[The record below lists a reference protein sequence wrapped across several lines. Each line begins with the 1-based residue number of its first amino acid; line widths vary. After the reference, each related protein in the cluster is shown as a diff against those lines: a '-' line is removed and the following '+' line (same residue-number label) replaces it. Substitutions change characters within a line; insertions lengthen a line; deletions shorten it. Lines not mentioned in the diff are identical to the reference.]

1 MSNMPTRQPPST
13 DTLARLMEAAGPG
26 GFSQDPAVI
35 APHLREWRDRF
46 VGNTPLLLRPA
57 STDAVARIVT
67 ICNQTRTAI
76 VPQGGN
82 TGLVGGQIPNAD
94 GTEVLLS
101 LARMNAMRN
110 VDATAGTM
118 TAEAGCILDDIRK
131 RADDHDR
138 LFPLSLASGGSATI
152 GGLLSTNAGG
162 TAVLAYGNMRDLVLG
177 LEAVLPTGQ
186 VWNGLRALR
195 KDNTGY
201 DLKNL
206 LVGAEGTLGVITA
219 AVLKLFPRPRE
230 MATAI
235 LSLESVEAALALLN
249 RLQEAGL
256 FVTSFELMSDTGLD
270 FVLKHIPGTRRP
282 VASAAPWHVLVEI
295 SLFDV
300 TAAGQARLELA
311 AATGNKGI
319 RDGAIAQSDAQRT
332 AFWRLRDAMSEAQKP
347 EGGSIKHDVS
357 VPVSSI
363 PAFIAEASAA
373 VRTLIPGARPVPFGH
388 LGDGNI
394 HFNISQPEGAE
405 QSAFLARLPE
415 VNALVHDM
423 VHRYH
428 GSISAEHGLGQAKV
442 DEITRYKSPVEMEAM
457 RAIRRALD
465 PNAIMNPGKV
475 VRV

>member
-1 MSNMPTRQPPST
+1 
-13 DTLARLMEAAGPG
+13 MEAAGPG

-67 ICNQTRTAI
+67 ICNQTHTAI

-110 VDATAGTM
+110 VDVTAGTM
-118 TAEAGCILDDIRK
+118 TTEAGCILDDIRK

-177 LEAVLPTGQ
+177 LEAVLPNGQ

-405 QSAFLARLPE
+405 PSAFLARLPE

>member
-1 MSNMPTRQPPST
+1 
-13 DTLARLMEAAGPG
+13 
-26 GFSQDPAVI
+26 
-35 APHLREWRDRF
+35 
-46 VGNTPLLLRPA
+46 
-57 STDAVARIVT
+57 
-67 ICNQTRTAI
+67 

-177 LEAVLPTGQ
+177 LEAVLPNGQ

-319 RDGAIAQSDAQRT
+319 RDGAIAQGCEQG
-332 AFWRLRDAMSEAQKP
+332 MVV
-347 EGGSIKHDVS
+347 G
-357 VPVSSI
+357 
-363 PAFIAEASAA
+363 
-373 VRTLIPGARPVPFGH
+373 IPGETH
-388 LGDGNI
+388 LT
-394 HFNISQPEGAE
+394 
-405 QSAFLARLPE
+405 
-415 VNALVHDM
+415 V
-423 VHRYH
+423 
-428 GSISAEHGLGQAKV
+428 
-442 DEITRYKSPVEMEAM
+442 
-457 RAIRRALD
+457 
-465 PNAIMNPGKV
+465 
-475 VRV
+475 

>member
-177 LEAVLPTGQ
+177 LEAVLPNGQ

-319 RDGAIAQSDAQRT
+319 RDGAIAQSEAQRT

-405 QSAFLARLPE
+405 PSAFLARLPE

>member
-1 MSNMPTRQPPST
+1 
-13 DTLARLMEAAGPG
+13 MEAAGPG

-67 ICNQTRTAI
+67 ICNQTHTAI

-110 VDATAGTM
+110 VDVTAGTM
-118 TAEAGCILDDIRK
+118 TTEAGCILDDIRK

-177 LEAVLPTGQ
+177 LEAVLPNGQ

-206 LVGAEGTLGVITA
+206 LAGAEGTLGVITA

-319 RDGAIAQSDAQRT
+319 RDGAIAQSEAQRT

-405 QSAFLARLPE
+405 PSAFLARLPE

>member
-1 MSNMPTRQPPST
+1 MPTRQPPSA

-26 GFSQDPAVI
+26 GFTQDPSVI

-67 ICNQTRTAI
+67 ICSQTRTAI

-82 TGLVGGQIPNAD
+82 TGLVGGQIPNPD
-94 GTEVLLS
+94 GTEILLS
-101 LARMNAMRN
+101 LARMNAVRS
-110 VDATAGTM
+110 VDVTAGTM
-118 TAEAGCILDDIRK
+118 TVEAGCILDDIRK

-138 LFPLSLASGGSATI
+138 LFPMSLASGGSATI

-177 LEAVLPTGQ
+177 LEAVLPSGQ
-186 VWNGLRALR
+186 VWSGLRALR

-235 LSLESVEAALALLN
+235 LSLDSVEAALALLN
-249 RLQEAGL
+249 RLQAAGL
-256 FVTSFELMSDTGLD
+256 FVTSFELMSDTGLE

-282 VASAAPWHVLVEI
+282 VANAAPWHVLVEI
-295 SLFDV
+295 SLFDG
-300 TAAGQARLELA
+300 TAAEQVRLELA
-311 AATGNKGI
+311 AATGSAGV
-319 RDGAIAQSDAQRT
+319 RDGAIAQSQAQRT

-394 HFNISQPEGAE
+394 HFNISQPERAE
-405 QSAFLARLPE
+405 PAAFLARLPE

-423 VHRYH
+423 VHRYN

-442 DEITRYKSPVEMEAM
+442 DEITRYKSAVEIEAM

>member
-1 MSNMPTRQPPST
+1 MPTRQPPST

-67 ICNQTRTAI
+67 ICNQTHTAI

-110 VDATAGTM
+110 VDVTAGTM
-118 TAEAGCILDDIRK
+118 TTEAGCILDDIRK

-177 LEAVLPTGQ
+177 LEAVLPNGQ

-206 LVGAEGTLGVITA
+206 LAGAEGTLGVITA

-319 RDGAIAQSDAQRT
+319 RDGAIAQSEAQRT

>member
-1 MSNMPTRQPPST
+1 MPTRQPPSA

-26 GFSQDPAVI
+26 GFTQDPSVI

-67 ICNQTRTAI
+67 ICSQTRTAI

-82 TGLVGGQIPNAD
+82 TGLVGGQIPNPD
-94 GTEVLLS
+94 GSEILLS
-101 LARMNAMRN
+101 LARMNAVRSID
-110 VDATAGTM
+110 VTAGTM
-118 TAEAGCILDDIRK
+118 TVEAGCILDDIRK

-138 LFPLSLASGGSATI
+138 LFPMSLASGGSATI

-177 LEAVLPTGQ
+177 LEAVLPSGQ
-186 VWNGLRALR
+186 VWSGLRALR

-235 LSLESVEAALALLN
+235 LSLDSVEAALALLN
-249 RLQEAGL
+249 RLQAAGL
-256 FVTSFELMSDTGLD
+256 FVTSFELMSDTGLE

-282 VASAAPWHVLVEI
+282 VANAAPWHVLVEI
-295 SLFDV
+295 SLFDG
-300 TAAGQARLELA
+300 TAAEHVRLELA
-311 AATGNKGI
+311 AATGSAGV
-319 RDGAIAQSDAQRT
+319 RDGAIAQSQAQRT
-332 AFWRLRDAMSEAQKP
+332 AFWRLRDAISEAQKP

-394 HFNISQPEGAE
+394 HFNISQPERAE
-405 QSAFLARLPE
+405 PAAFLARLPE

-423 VHRYH
+423 VHRYN

-442 DEITRYKSPVEMEAM
+442 DEITRYKSAVEIEAM

>member
-67 ICNQTRTAI
+67 ICNQTHTAI

-110 VDATAGTM
+110 VDVTAGTM
-118 TAEAGCILDDIRK
+118 TAEAGCILDDVRK

-177 LEAVLPTGQ
+177 LEAVLPNGQ

-282 VASAAPWHVLVEI
+282 VASTAPWHVLVEI
-295 SLFDV
+295 SLFDAK
-300 TAAGQARLELA
+300 AAGQARLELA
-311 AATGNKGI
+311 AAAGNKGI
-319 RDGAIAQSDAQRT
+319 SDGAIAQSEAQRT

-465 PNAIMNPGKV
+465 PSAIMNPGKV

>member
-1 MSNMPTRQPPST
+1 MPTRQPPSA

-26 GFSQDPAVI
+26 GFTQDPSVI

-67 ICNQTRTAI
+67 ICSQTRTAI

-82 TGLVGGQIPNAD
+82 TGLVGGQIPNPD
-94 GTEVLLS
+94 GSEILLS
-101 LARMNAMRN
+101 LARMNAVRSID
-110 VDATAGTM
+110 VTAGTM
-118 TAEAGCILDDIRK
+118 TVEAGCILDDIRK

-138 LFPLSLASGGSATI
+138 LFPMSLASGGSATI

-177 LEAVLPTGQ
+177 LEAVLPSGQ
-186 VWNGLRALR
+186 VWSGLRALR

-235 LSLESVEAALALLN
+235 LSLDSVEAALALLN
-249 RLQEAGL
+249 RLQAAGL
-256 FVTSFELMSDTGLD
+256 FVTSFELMSDTGLE

-282 VASAAPWHVLVEI
+282 VANAAPWHVLVEI
-295 SLFDV
+295 SLFDG
-300 TAAGQARLELA
+300 TAAEHVRLELA
-311 AATGNKGI
+311 AATGSAGV
-319 RDGAIAQSDAQRT
+319 RDGAIAQSQAQRT

-394 HFNISQPEGAE
+394 HFNISQPERAE
-405 QSAFLARLPE
+405 PAAFLARLPE

-423 VHRYH
+423 VHRYN

-442 DEITRYKSPVEMEAM
+442 DEITRYKSAVEIEAM

>member
-1 MSNMPTRQPPST
+1 MPTRQPPST

-177 LEAVLPTGQ
+177 LEAVLPNGQ

-319 RDGAIAQSDAQRT
+319 RDGAIAQSEAQRT

-363 PAFIAEASAA
+363 PAFIAEAAAA

-405 QSAFLARLPE
+405 PSAFLARLPE

>member
-1 MSNMPTRQPPST
+1 
-13 DTLARLMEAAGPG
+13 MEAAGPG
-26 GFSQDPAVI
+26 GFTQDPSVI

-67 ICNQTRTAI
+67 ICSQTRTAI

-82 TGLVGGQIPNAD
+82 TGLVGGQIPNPD
-94 GTEVLLS
+94 GSEILLS
-101 LARMNAMRN
+101 LARMNAVRSID
-110 VDATAGTM
+110 VTAGTM
-118 TAEAGCILDDIRK
+118 TVEAGCILDDIRK

-138 LFPLSLASGGSATI
+138 LFPMSLASGGSATI

-177 LEAVLPTGQ
+177 LEAVLPSGQ
-186 VWNGLRALR
+186 VWSGLRALR

-235 LSLESVEAALALLN
+235 LSLDSVEAALALLN
-249 RLQEAGL
+249 RLQAAGL
-256 FVTSFELMSDTGLD
+256 FVTSFELMSDTGLE

-282 VASAAPWHVLVEI
+282 VANAAPWHVLVEI
-295 SLFDV
+295 SLFDG
-300 TAAGQARLELA
+300 TAAEHVRLELA
-311 AATGNKGI
+311 AATGSAGV
-319 RDGAIAQSDAQRT
+319 RDGAIAQSQAQRT
-332 AFWRLRDAMSEAQKP
+332 AFWRLRDAISEAQKP

-394 HFNISQPEGAE
+394 HFNISQPERAE
-405 QSAFLARLPE
+405 PAAFLARLPE

-423 VHRYH
+423 VHRYN

-442 DEITRYKSPVEMEAM
+442 DEITRYKSAVEIEAM

>member
-1 MSNMPTRQPPST
+1 MPTRQPPST

-67 ICNQTRTAI
+67 ICNQTHTAI

-110 VDATAGTM
+110 VDVTAGTM
-118 TAEAGCILDDIRK
+118 TTEAGCILDDIRK

-177 LEAVLPTGQ
+177 LEAVLPNGQ

-319 RDGAIAQSDAQRT
+319 RDGAIAQSEAQRT

-405 QSAFLARLPE
+405 PSAFLARLPE

>member
-1 MSNMPTRQPPST
+1 MPTRQPPST

-177 LEAVLPTGQ
+177 LEAVLPNGQ

-363 PAFIAEASAA
+363 PAFIAEAAAA

-405 QSAFLARLPE
+405 PSAFLARLPE

>member
-1 MSNMPTRQPPST
+1 
-13 DTLARLMEAAGPG
+13 MEAAGPG

-67 ICNQTRTAI
+67 ICNQTHTAI

-110 VDATAGTM
+110 VDVTAGTM
-118 TAEAGCILDDIRK
+118 TTEAGCILDDIRK

-177 LEAVLPTGQ
+177 LEAVLPNGQ

-319 RDGAIAQSDAQRT
+319 RDGAIAQSEAQRT

-405 QSAFLARLPE
+405 PSAFLARLPE

>member
-1 MSNMPTRQPPST
+1 MPTRQPPST

-67 ICNQTRTAI
+67 ICNQTHTAI

-110 VDATAGTM
+110 VDVTAGTM
-118 TAEAGCILDDIRK
+118 TAEAGCILDNIRK

-177 LEAVLPTGQ
+177 LEAVLPNGQ

-319 RDGAIAQSDAQRT
+319 RDGAIAQSEAQRT

-405 QSAFLARLPE
+405 PSAFLARLPE

>member
-1 MSNMPTRQPPST
+1 MPTRQPPST

-67 ICNQTRTAI
+67 ICNQTHTAI

-177 LEAVLPTGQ
+177 LEAVLPNGQ

-282 VASAAPWHVLVEI
+282 VASAGPWHVLVEI

-319 RDGAIAQSDAQRT
+319 RDGAIAQSEAQRT

-405 QSAFLARLPE
+405 PSAFLARLPE